1 MFSFLI
7 NPTPPPAS
15 FFSYHQIRVS
25 FTFPLRCSIL
35 SAVTRRKPPPLARQS
50 ILFNHARVFHI
61 SFLPAGLY
69 LPRLCR
75 SFVVGTLNSLFHRQ
89 LTPIFFVFSFSRR
102 FIIRP
107 LQSAGAVTFFLSA
120 ISPFVRFCALSSGQS
135 SCIFRHLY
143 LDSLSVFFLFLS
155 AIAVQSLGFHIISY
169 ALRVSSVPC
178 AAFVSCGP
186 LSFPRAAPSI
196 SNTRLTYITSL
207 FSLTRFPRRFA
218 FSFSTSRNRASA
230 NFLIQPSRRNGR

>member
-1 MFSFLI
+1 MFSLLI
-7 NPTPPPAS
+7 NPTLPPA
-15 FFSYHQIRVS
+15 FFLSYHQIRVS
-25 FTFPLRCSIL
+25 FTFQLRYSIL
-35 SAVTRRKPPPLARQS
+35 SVVTRRKPPPLEFPR
-50 ILFNHARVFHI
+50 I
-61 SFLPAGLY
+61 SRYSSATRAFFIFYSFRRA
-69 LPRLCR
+69 CT
-75 SFVVGTLNSLFHRQ
+75 SFVVGTLNSVFRREH
-89 LTPIFFVFSFSRR
+89 TPIFFVFSFSRR

-107 LQSAGAVTFFLSA
+107 LQSGSAVTFFLSA

-135 SCIFRHLY
+135 SRIFRHLY
-143 LDSLSVFFLFLS
+143 LDSPSVFFLFLS

-169 ALRVSSVPC
+169 ALRVSSVPS

-196 SNTRLTYITSL
+196 SNTRLAYITSL

-218 FSFSTSRNRASA
+218 FSFSASCNTASA

>member
-7 NPTPPPAS
+7 NSTLPPA
-15 FFSYHQIRVS
+15 FFLSYHQTRVS
-25 FTFPLRCSIL
+25 FTFQLRYSIL
-35 SAVTRRKPPPLARQS
+35 SVLTRRKPPPLEFPRISRYSSATRAFF
-50 ILFNHARVFHI
+50 IFH
-61 SFLPAGLY
+61 SFRRACTSHG
-69 LPRLCR
+69 
-75 SFVVGTLNSLFHRQ
+75 FVVGTLNSLFRREH
-89 LTPIFFVFSFSRR
+89 TPIFFVFSFSRR

-107 LQSAGAVTFFLSA
+107 LQSGSAVTFFLSA
-120 ISPFVRFCALSSGQS
+120 ISPFFRFCALSSGQS
-135 SCIFRHLY
+135 SRIFRHLY
-143 LDSLSVFFLFLS
+143 LDSPSVFFLFPS

-169 ALRVSSVPC
+169 APRVSSVPC

-196 SNTRLTYITSL
+196 ANTRLAYITSL

-218 FSFSTSRNRASA
+218 FSFSASRNTASA